1 MHDNMNDVK
10 GEVRAFI
17 AQNLVYSDNGLAYSD
32 DASLLENGVL
42 DSFGVMEVI
51 VFVEEHYDVS
61 VEDREIVPANFD
73 SVESIAA
80 YVTRKTAKENGKA
93 L

>member
-1 MHDNMNDVK
+1 MNDIK
-10 GEVRAFI
+10 QEIRDFI
-17 AQNLVYSDNGLAYSD
+17 TENLVYSENGIAYAD

-51 VFVEEHYDVS
+51 AFVEEGYDVN
-61 VEDREIVPANFD
+61 VEDREIVPDNFD

-80 YVTRKTAKENGKA
+80 YVTRKTTKENGTVS
-93 L
+93 